1 MRDRRTQAAAL
12 AMAALSVVG
21 AVVVFAGSNPMPA
34 AKAAMPHAENM
45 LWANSLAVCGCG
57 KVFRPDAKT
66 EYISYGGKQ
75 YACCS
80 HECHEMAMKAPADAA
95 AMSEK
100 QMAATIEE
108 LMHLNLG
115 VANVIAV
122 TEQGTRALCGCGKE
136 FMIDPMTKYLEVD
149 GKSYA
154 CCSPGCHDMAAKD
167 PAASVKMFEAKL
179 ASR

>member
-1 MRDRRTQAAAL
+1 MRDTRYTPAVVCVLAAL
-12 AMAALSVVG
+12 LVVG
-21 AVVVFAGSNPMPA
+21 AATAFASPPA
-34 AKAAMPHAENM
+34 ANTPAANTIAI
-45 LWANSLAVCGCG
+45 CGCG
-57 KVFRPDAKT
+57 KVFTPDAKT
-66 EYISYGGKQ
+66 EYLSYGGKQ

-80 HECHEMAMKAPADAA
+80 HECHEMAMKDPAAAA
-95 AMSEK
+95 AMADK
-100 QMAATIEE
+100 RIAQTVEE
-108 LMHLNLG
+108 LAHLNLA

-122 TEQGTRALCGCGKE
+122 TEQGTRALCGCGME
-136 FMIDPMTKYLEVD
+136 FTISPTTPYLEYD